1 MAMQSIEQLKA
12 RVEARRH
19 ELLTDDRDPTRF
31 FILDAGNA
39 TATATIQHVR
49 SWNASRSMKHVSL

>member
-12 RVEARRH
+12 RVEAQRH

-31 FILDAGNA
+31 FIRDAGMRRQRPRFNMSDPG
-39 TATATIQHVR
+39 TPRVR
-49 SWNASRSMKHVSL
+49 

>member
-12 RVEARRH
+12 RVEAQRH

-31 FILDAGNA
+31 FILDAGMRRQRRRFNLSDPG
-39 TATATIQHVR
+39 TPRVR
-49 SWNASRSMKHVSL
+49 